1 MNKDIYVV
9 TWANGTISIL
19 NAANKRELFGKMD
32 REGNPVDANVKI
44 QKVKMDQDF
53 HLTTEVLLARDFGAT
68 IRVDT
73 MGDDGEELV
82 SVKLPKNIVDQAYAT
97 V

>member
-19 NAANKRELFGKMD
+19 NAANKKELFEKMD
-32 REGNPVDANVKI
+32 KEGNPVDANVKI